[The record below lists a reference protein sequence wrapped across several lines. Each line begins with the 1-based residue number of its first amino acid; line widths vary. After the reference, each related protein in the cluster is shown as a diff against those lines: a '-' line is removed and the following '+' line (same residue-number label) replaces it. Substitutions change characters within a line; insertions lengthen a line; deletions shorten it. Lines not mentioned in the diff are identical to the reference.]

1 MRTKQ
6 NKLLDELM
14 AGGFLVFWFLISYL
28 LSYQSINA
36 LISPI
41 SNLMTI
47 VPFLIF
53 LPHGVRVIAVYFL
66 GYKAVLPLFIA
77 QLLLYQLFENMPPNE
92 VHIPLAAVGAL
103 SPLIAFELLRV
114 CDLKSYY
121 RPNPPDAMPNTVGP
135 PLLAGI
141 LAAIFNGLLT
151 LAILL
156 FNESPVADLNFL
168 LGYLIGD
175 LLGFLVILG
184 LLVTVRNLRDSLK
197 NNHNNS

>member
-1 MRTKQ
+1 MGE
-6 NKLLDELM
+6 LLS
-14 AGGFLVFWFLISYL
+14 GVFIIFWFLMSYL
-28 LSYQSINA
+28 LSYET
-36 LISPI
+36 ISGFMSPFI
-41 SNLMTI
+41 EPMQIAS
-47 VPFLIF
+47 FLIF
-53 LPHGVRVIAVYFL
+53 LPHGIRVISVYFL
-66 GYKAVLPLFIA
+66 GHKAVLPLFISH
-77 QLLLYQLFENMPPNE
+77 LLLYQFFEKMPPYE
-92 VHIPLAAVGAL
+92 TQIPLALVGAL

-197 NNHNNS
+197 NNQNNS

>member
-6 NKLLDELM
+6 NKLLGELM
-14 AGGFLVFWFLISYL
+14 AGAFIIFWFLISYL

-41 SNLMTI
+41 SNLMTV

-156 FNESPVADLNFL
+156 FNESPVANLNFL

-184 LLVTVRNLRDSLK
+184 LIVTVRNLRDSLK

>member
-14 AGGFLVFWFLISYL
+14 AGVFIVFWFLISYL

-41 SNLMTI
+41 SNLMTV

-77 QLLLYQLFENMPPNE
+77 HLLLYQFFENMPPYALY
-92 VHIPLAAVGAL
+92 IPLAVIGAL
-103 SPLIAFELLRV
+103 SPLIAFELLRL
-114 CDLKSYY
+114 CDLKNYY
-121 RPNPPDAMPNTVGP
+121 RPNAPDAMPNTLGP
-135 PLLAGI
+135 PLLAGL

-151 LAILL
+151 LAILM
-156 FNESPVADLNFL
+156 FNENPVVGLNFL
-168 LGYLIGD
+168 LGYFIGD
-175 LLGFLVILG
+175 LLGVAIILG
-184 LLVTVRNLRDSLK
+184 LFFTVRTLLDSLK
-197 NNHNNS
+197 NNQNNS

>member
-1 MRTKQ
+1 MRTNQ
-6 NKLLDELM
+6 NKLLGELV
-14 AGGFLVFWFLISYL
+14 AGVFIIFWFLISYL

-41 SNLMTI
+41 SNLMTV

-66 GYKAVLPLFIA
+66 GYKAVLPLFVA
-77 QLLLYQLFENMPPNE
+77 QLLLYQLFENMPPNQA
-92 VHIPLAAVGAL
+92 HIPLAAVGAL

-156 FNESPVADLNFL
+156 FNGSPVANLNFL

-175 LLGFLVILG
+175 LLGFVVILG
-184 LLVTVRNLRDSLK
+184 LIVTVRNLRDSLK
-197 NNHNNS
+197 NNQNNS

>member
-6 NKLLDELM
+6 NKLLGELM
-14 AGGFLVFWFLISYL
+14 AGAFIIFWFLISYL

-41 SNLMTI
+41 SNLMTV

-77 QLLLYQLFENMPPNE
+77 HLLLYQFFENMPPYALY
-92 VHIPLAAVGAL
+92 IPLAVIGAL
-103 SPLIAFELLRV
+103 SPLIAFELLRL
-114 CDLKSYY
+114 CDLKNYY
-121 RPNPPDAMPNTVGP
+121 RPNAPDAMPNTLGP
-135 PLLAGI
+135 PLLAGL

-151 LAILL
+151 LAILM
-156 FNESPVADLNFL
+156 FNENPVVGLNFL
-168 LGYLIGD
+168 LGYFIGD
-175 LLGFLVILG
+175 LLGVAIILG
-184 LLVTVRNLRDSLK
+184 LFFTVRTLFDSLK
-197 NNHNNS
+197 NNQNNS

>member
-1 MRTKQ
+1 MLGRYH
-6 NKLLDELM
+6 NLLGELLT
-14 AGGFLVFWFLISYL
+14 GVFIVFWFLISYL

-41 SNLMTI
+41 SNLMTV

-156 FNESPVADLNFL
+156 FNESPVANLNFL

-184 LLVTVRNLRDSLK
+184 LIVTVRNLRDSLK